1 MKLLLLFA
9 ANRVLVGLCPF
20 TSKLGGVLSWIAILA
35 EWVLIVL
42 AFFFAL
48 HWWYG
53 LIMAGLYL
61 VIPMLLPRINPE
73 SLSDKAKLWSGIVS
87 HASIVIVVLMY
98 LVLFGVL

>member
-1 MKLLLLFA
+1 MKLLLLFVV
-9 ANRVLVGLCPF
+9 NRVLVGLCPF
-20 TSKLGGVLSWIAILA
+20 TSKFGVVLSWITILA

-42 AFFFAL
+42 AFFFAP

-73 SLSDKAKLWSGIVS
+73 TMSDKAKLWSGIGSHVS
-87 HASIVIVVLMY
+87 IAVVVLMY
-98 LVLFGVL
+98 LMLFSVL

>member
-35 EWVLIVL
+35 ELVLIVL

-61 VIPMLLPRINPE
+61 VIPLLLPRINPE

-87 HASIVIVVLMY
+87 HVSIVIVVLMY